1 MKGAPKFVPGPDNG
15 LRDLGPIMAEK
26 LPERLRN
33 DPQTK
38 QEIGRLMLIRTCG
51 STSRSAHVAPAIP

>member
-1 MKGAPKFVPGPDNG
+1 
-15 LRDLGPIMAEK
+15 MAEK